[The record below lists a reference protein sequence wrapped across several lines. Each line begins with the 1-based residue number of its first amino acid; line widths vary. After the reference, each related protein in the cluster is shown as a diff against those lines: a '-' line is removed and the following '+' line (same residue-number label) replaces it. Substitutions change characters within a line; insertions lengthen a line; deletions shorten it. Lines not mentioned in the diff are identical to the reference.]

1 MRPSSHLDN
10 FIKELSG
17 LPLKGT
23 SRASSFC
30 LRSPLWARGGEEIV
44 PMKVFS
50 PPPPLGLLSLPG
62 IFVKTR
68 DQRAPLWQELPRAHA
83 TCEPFL
89 LRCAQG
95 PGLNHSLAVVGIYAD
110 LASRQPANLSEELIW
125 EGEAGVERL
134 GTGVSQRHLFAK
146 PAPNQTVSH
155 F

>member
-17 LPLKGT
+17 LPLKGA
-23 SRASSFC
+23 SRANSFC
-30 LRSPLWARGGEEIV
+30 LESPLWARGGEEIV
-44 PMKVFS
+44 PIEVFS
-50 PPPPLGLLSLPG
+50 PPPALGLLSLPG
-62 IFVKTR
+62 IFVKTW
-68 DQRAPLWQELPRAHA
+68 DQRAPLRQELPRAHA

-95 PGLNHSLAVVGIYAD
+95 PRLNHSLAVVGIYAD
-110 LASRQPANLSEELIW
+110 LASRQPANVSERLIW

-134 GTGVSQRHLFAK
+134 GTGVSQRHLFEK
-146 PAPNQTVSH
+146 PAENQTLSH

>member
-1 MRPSSHLDN
+1 MRPPSHLDN

-68 DQRAPLWQELPRAHA
+68 DQRALLWQELPRAHA

-95 PGLNHSLAVVGIYAD
+95 PGLNHSLTVVGIYAD
-110 LASRQPANLSEELIW
+110 LASRQPANLSEGLIW